1 MMRNRREL
9 REGRIGCLFG
19 LIILLIAGMIA
30 YKMIPVKVKAAEM
43 RDAVSDEA
51 RSASQHNDK
60 WILNSLLRKAESLG
74 LPIGENNVEIAR
86 ANGEI
91 RIEVDYTVPVSF
103 PGYVYQWHFHH
114 KAENP
119 LF

>member
-1 MMRNRREL
+1 MRNRREL
-9 REGRIGCLFG
+9 GEGKIGCLFG
-19 LIILLIAGMIA
+19 LIVLLIAGMIA

-51 RSASQHNDK
+51 RSASQHTDK
-60 WILNSLLRKAESLG
+60 NILASLLEKARSLE
-74 LPIGENNVEIAR
+74 LPVAEKDIDIRR

-91 RIEVDYTVPVSF
+91 HIEVDYTVPVKF

>member
-1 MMRNRREL
+1 MRNRREL
-9 REGRIGCLFG
+9 GEGKLGCLFG
-19 LIILLIAGMIA
+19 LIVLLLAGMIA

-51 RSASQHNDK
+51 RSASQHSDK
-60 WILNSLLRKAESLG
+60 WILESLLEKARSLE
-74 LPIGENNVEIAR
+74 LPVAENDIEIKR
-86 ANGEI
+86 AGGEI
-91 RIEVDYTVPVSF
+91 RIEVDYTVPVNF
-103 PGYVYQWHFHH
+103 PGYVYKWHFHH

>member
-9 REGRIGCLFG
+9 GEGKIGCLIG
-19 LIILLIAGMIA
+19 LIILLLAGMVA

-51 RSASQHNDK
+51 RSAAQHNDK
-60 WILNSLLRKAESLG
+60 WILNSLLTKAQSLG
-74 LPIGENNVEIAR
+74 LPIGEKEIQIAR
-86 ANGEI
+86 TGGEI
-91 RIEVDYTVPVSF
+91 RIEVDYTVPVKF

-114 KAENP
+114 KSENP